1 MNLVTGATGLLGSHV
16 LIELTKRNLRV
27 RAVYRNAQKQKVV
40 QQLFTYY
47 FNEQA
52 IEKWTLVE
60 WVKADLL
67 DIDDLKNLVKGS

>member
-1 MNLVTGATGLLGSHV
+1 VNLVTGATGLLGSHV

-27 RAVYRNAQKQKVV
+27 RAVYRNAQKQKAV

-52 IEKWTLVE
+52 IEKWTR
-60 WVKADLL
+60 
-67 DIDDLKNLVKGS
+67 